1 MMANIYRV
9 VAEHVAP
16 RKGFSD
22 VVQPT
27 GPIMSGQLHQ
37 DANMQLS
44 YNSLIQLNYND
55 SLELGNSLILPQTC
69 AAGSRVKHGSPEHY
83 SYSCSPEHKHCLG
96 LKVPRKFV
104 ATCTPGIQKEKDN
117 AANAVLWDACFFNHQ
132 YYQYIAA
139 QQDNQV
145 KNIYLVQPLHQRVL
159 RKFRKTSNGATYEN
173 FVGQPSG
180 DSLGFLRCRRLISP
194 CMAVTMNCPVV
205 SPSSLTD
212 SIASTT
218 SCGARA
224 CTFCDFALIA
234 FVAKAETSCCWWRTV
249 YTKDKAEKVLTC
261 LHLGF
266 KVESTLSYLRCVYDE
281 AQKDGNPLWAS
292 NHNVTETYI
301 MACSHDTQTR
311 PKFVY
316 LFLGTPNEFPDSTPT
331 VLRAEADTE
340 VDARAKFP
348 RWTLTFAA
356 QIRTEAP
363 CRLQIFS
370 TDDGFMWVYEQ
381 RQSVSEVV
389 KCLN

>member
-1 MMANIYRV
+1 MMA
-9 VAEHVAP
+9 
-16 RKGFSD
+16 D
-22 VVQPT
+22 
-27 GPIMSGQLHQ
+27 
-37 DANMQLS
+37 S
-44 YNSLIQLNYND
+44 Y
-55 SLELGNSLILPQTC
+55 
-69 AAGSRVKHGSPEHY
+69 
-83 SYSCSPEHKHCLG
+83 
-96 LKVPRKFV
+96 
-104 ATCTPGIQKEKDN
+104 KEKGSTAN
-117 AANAVLWDACFFNHQ
+117 AALWDDCFLNQ
-132 YYQYIAA
+132 KLYQYIAEP
-139 QQDNQV
+139 QDR
-145 KNIYLVQPLHQRVL
+145 H
-159 RKFRKTSNGATYEN
+159 YES

-180 DSLGFLRCRRLISP
+180 DSLAFLRCRRLISP

-249 YTKDKAEKVLTC
+249 YTKDNAEKVLTR

-266 KVESTLSYLRCVYDE
+266 KVESTLSYLRCAYDE

-311 PKFVY
+311 SKFVY

-340 VDARAKFP
+340 DDARAKFP

-356 QIRTEAP
+356 QIRTAAP

-381 RQSVSEVV
+381 RQAAPEVAHA
-389 KCLN
+389 